1 MRNILLVL
9 GALLLFFS
17 IGRANYHQVYTVRPG
32 DTLYDISLAYG
43 ISWKEL
49 AELNKIKDPTKVQV
63 GTKLRLPADAK
74 LRTLE
79 PGETIVPITPQEKEL
94 LTRLVY
100 AEARGESLE
109 GQIAVAAVI
118 LNRVQSSR
126 FPDTVWDVIHQPGQF
141 TPVQNNTLPQTAS
154 DTTVEAVNRAL
165 RGEDPTGGALF
176 FYNPRTTQAAE
187 YWATKPVIK
196 KIGNHN
202 FTL

>member
-9 GALLLFFS
+9 GALLLFFPS
-17 IGRANYHQVYTVRPG
+17 AEPTLIRFIQSGPVIHSMIFPWLTGFPGR
-32 DTLYDISLAYG
+32 
-43 ISWKEL
+43 EL
-49 AELNKIKDPTKVQV
+49 AELNKIKDPTKAG